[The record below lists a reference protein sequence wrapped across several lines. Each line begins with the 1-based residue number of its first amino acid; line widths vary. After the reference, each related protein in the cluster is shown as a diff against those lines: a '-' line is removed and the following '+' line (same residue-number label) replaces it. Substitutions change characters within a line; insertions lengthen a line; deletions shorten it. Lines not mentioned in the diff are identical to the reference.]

1 MDKSGLLEHCRPKSG
16 TRIASRKCQFWPI
29 CALKFKYLVRLKF
42 SIFRFFIILNLLYQ
56 NVFLRHCV
64 PLLFRGLSESLLH
77 PRLLAREQ
85 DHLPKA
91 FLSAFWGYVAASADL
106 LSSQLVV
113 KLKQR
118 RSQQRFCLLYPTL
131 LSEGALSRTSVF
143 IQLRKC
149 PLSFTMDSE
158 VNQVEN
164 GVKNLGLHSTS
175 GKTKFQI
182 FFQGHWAKFFLCIWN
197 VAKVYW
203 TFLCVEIHSR
213 IYNLLSIYFEGF

>member
-1 MDKSGLLEHCRPKSG
+1 MSILTYL
-16 TRIASRKCQFWPI
+16 
-29 CALKFKYLVRLKF
+29 CAKIQIFSSTKIQYLQVFHHFEFLD
-42 SIFRFFIILNLLYQ
+42 Q
-56 NVFLRHCV
+56 NVFLEHCV

-131 LSEGALSRTSVF
+131 LSEGALSLELQS
-143 IQLRKC
+143 
-149 PLSFTMDSE
+149 SF
-158 VNQVEN
+158 N
-164 GVKNLGLHSTS
+164 
-175 GKTKFQI
+175 
-182 FFQGHWAKFFLCIWN
+182 
-197 VAKVYW
+197 
-203 TFLCVEIHSR
+203 
-213 IYNLLSIYFEGF
+213 

>member
-1 MDKSGLLEHCRPKSG
+1 MFHCSSEGYQRAFCIQGFWQESKTIFQRP
-16 TRIASRKCQFWPI
+16 
-29 CALKFKYLVRLKF
+29 F
-42 SIFRFFIILNLLYQ
+42 SQ
-56 NVFLRHCV
+56 
-64 PLLFRGLSESLLH
+64 LFGV
-77 PRLLAREQ
+77 
-85 DHLPKA
+85 
-91 FLSAFWGYVAASADL
+91 VAASADL

-149 PLSFTMDSE
+149 PLSLTMDSE

-175 GKTKFQI
+175 GKTKFQNFFKGIEQI
-182 FFQGHWAKFFLCIWN
+182 FFYVFGM
-197 VAKVYW
+197 
-203 TFLCVEIHSR
+203 
-213 IYNLLSIYFEGF
+213 